1 MAYDL
6 FLAIV
11 VQLHVL
17 AGQVVGGGGGGGG
30 GGEALARVVIFF
42 EKSFVIFF

>member
-17 AGQVVGGGGGGGG
+17 AGQGVGGGGGGGTCCN
-30 GGEALARVVIFF
+30 LF
-42 EKSFVIFF
+42 